1 MKRNGISHRI
11 PFLRGPI
18 SLFLFLFL
26 SPTPQGLGSV
36 ALPSIP
42 SCKELLLLLSL
53 SCSPFTVCTNRSTNA
68 TGAES
73 IFSLHRRNWKVITNI
88 WPDALKARNVPWK
101 NRGLF
106 TIDYLRSIFCR
117 GIGRK
122 PGLPRLER
130 VFRSDTFSHLSLS
143 FYLFLSLSPFSKR
156 ANMRLKRERER
167 DGWTD
172 SKSEEK
178 EFKRVLERNIDE

>member
-1 MKRNGISHRI
+1 MHLHVKEAVGSLYENVKRNGISHWI

-18 SLFLFLFL
+18 SLFLFL

-73 IFSLHRRNWKVITNI
+73 IFSLHRRNWKVTTNI

-117 GIGRK
+117 GIRRK

-143 FYLFLSLSPFSKR
+143 FYLFLSLSPFSI
-156 ANMRLKRERER
+156 
-167 DGWTD
+167 
-172 SKSEEK
+172 
-178 EFKRVLERNIDE
+178 RNRNVRICV

>member
-1 MKRNGISHRI
+1 MHLHVKEAVGSLYENVKRNGISHWI
-11 PFLRGPI
+11 PFL
-18 SLFLFLFL
+18 SLSL
-26 SPTPQGLGSV
+26 SRLPQGLGSV
-36 ALPSIP
+36 VLPSIP
-42 SCKELLLLLSL
+42 RSCKELLLLLSL

-73 IFSLHRRNWKVITNI
+73 IFSLHRRNWKVTTNI

-122 PGLPRLER
+122 PGP
-130 VFRSDTFSHLSLS
+130 
-143 FYLFLSLSPFSKR
+143 
-156 ANMRLKRERER
+156 A
-167 DGWTD
+167 
-172 SKSEEK
+172 
-178 EFKRVLERNIDE
+178 